1 MARYLP
7 TYLDRHTPTMRILT
21 LLSLFL
27 MGLAVQAQDVDMLA
41 RVGWFPLPD
50 SLLNTWRLPS
60 DQVRRLRVIEEDYNG
75 ERVKLMAETGVTDAQ
90 REERLREL
98 AASRRNE
105 IRAVLPMRQFD
116 DWVAAHQGQR

>member
-1 MARYLP
+1 
-7 TYLDRHTPTMRILT
+7 MRILPV
-21 LLSLFL
+21 LSLFL
-27 MGLAVQAQDVDMLA
+27 MGLAVQAQDVDILA
-41 RVGWFPLPD
+41 RAGWFPLPD

-90 REERLREL
+90 RGERLREL

-116 DWVAAHQGQR
+116 DWLAVHKDGR